1 MVRLLNFVLMEDDIN
16 SKDGTDEKTDTDRS

>member
-1 MVRLLNFVLMEDDIN
+1 MVRLLNSLLMEDDIN

>member
-1 MVRLLNFVLMEDDIN
+1 MVRLLNLVLMEDDIN